1 MRSTA
6 FALALIGVA
15 FVMPAQAAPQF
26 TNGLTLAG
34 DLLDLSGGT
43 SVNNGRM
50 GFFSDLYYDPNRG
63 EWWGLSDRGPGGGT
77 LSYNTRVHRF
87 NLSIDATTGTISD
100 FQIKETIPFRSGS
113 SPLNGLAPNPS
124 NTLGLSFDP
133 EGFVVVPRT
142 GHFLVS
148 DEYGPSLYEFTR
160 DGSLVRQFSMP
171 ANILPKVNSTDN
183 YTATPKPGSLTSGRE
198 PNRGLEGLAI
208 SPDGKYAYAM
218 LQNGTVTDGN
228 SSGSSFARSLY
239 SRILKFDLSSGGVVG
254 QYAYRLDGA
263 SPPPSQGRGLSAL
276 VALDDHRFLVLERN
290 NRGVGV
296 DSTLG
301 SPQKLVYL
309 VDLLGASDVSLVDLK
324 GTNPSGVVPVSKQPT
339 AWINL
344 ADPTTL
350 ADPSLAALGGLAA
363 EKWEGLAIGPKLND
377 GSFLLLAGTDN
388 DYSVTQNGTATQFD
402 VYFNPTTRQRAQ
414 CDLGTQLN
422 CVAINADGT
431 LGSSIGTLPSG
442 YALIPGVLQAYKAT
456 AADLGGYT
464 APVPGPAPL
473 LGAAAALSWARQ
485 LRQRGRPS

>member
-1 MRSTA
+1 M
-6 FALALIGVA
+6 ALFGMA
-15 FVMPAQAAPQF
+15 FVMPAQAAPQL

-50 GFFSDLYYDPNRG
+50 GFFSDLYYDPNRN

-77 LSYNTRVHRF
+77 ISYNTRVHRF
-87 NLSIDATTGTISD
+87 SLSINPATGTIAN
-100 FQIKETIPFRSGS
+100 FQLEETIPFRSGT

-124 NTLGLSFDP
+124 NVLGLSFDP
-133 EGFVVVPRT
+133 EGFVIAPRT
-142 GHFLVS
+142 GNFLVS
-148 DEYGPSLYEFTR
+148 DEYGPSLYEFSR
-160 DGSLVRQFSMP
+160 DGALVRQYMMP
-171 ANILPKVNSTDN
+171 ANILPKVNSNID
-183 YTATPKPGSLTSGRE
+183 YTATPKPGPLTSGRE

-208 SPDGKYAYAM
+208 SPDGRYAYAM

-239 SRILKFDLSSGGVVG
+239 ARILKFDLSSGGVVS
-254 QYAYRLDGA
+254 QYAYPLDGA
-263 SPPPSQGRGLSAL
+263 SPPPSQGRGISAL

-296 DSTLG
+296 DSTLS

-309 VDLLGASDVSLVDLK
+309 INLQGASDVSLVDLI
-324 GTNPSGVVPVSKQPT
+324 GTNPPGVIPVSKQPT
-339 AWINL
+339 ALINL

-350 ADPSLAALGGLAA
+350 ADPSLAGLGGLAA
-363 EKWEGLAIGPKLND
+363 EKWEGLTIGPKLND

-402 VYFNPTTRQRAQ
+402 VYFNPSTRQRAQ
-414 CDLGTQLN
+414 CDLGTQQN
-422 CVAINADGT
+422 CVAINTDGS
-431 LGSSIGTLPSG
+431 LGSSIGNLPSG
-442 YALIPGVLQAYKAT
+442 YALIPGVLQAYKST

-464 APVPGPAPL
+464 APVPGPGPV

-485 LRQRGRPS
+485 LRQRIRL